1 MVLIFKKLDYKN
13 MMQAFAVCKRWNEI
27 INGFELLKVK
37 HFCKYTFSH
46 FLGLNTL
53 MLDLN
58 QFQCSKAP

>member
-1 MVLIFKKLDYKN
+1 